1 MPRLEIDLKKI
12 FYNAKRMN
20 QLFNSK
26 NISIIGITKVTLGDP
41 TIAKTLVDAGMQYL
55 GDSRIL
61 NIKRMKEA
69 GVNAQFIMIRSP
81 ALSEISSVVK
91 HADISLNS
99 EIEVI
104 KRLSEESI
112 HQNKKHGIIL
122 MVEMGDLREGLMP
135 DEVDSIVKQV
145 LELKGVELCGI
156 GTNLKCFA
164 GVSPDERNMKEF
176 SDIAKKTQKKFNIN
190 FKFISGGNSANY
202 DWLMSTKDVGLI
214 NNLRIGTAILLGH
227 GGINDDPIT
236 GLQYD
241 AFTFIA
247 EIVELRKKP
256 SYPKGTINKSA
267 FGEPSIFL
275 EKNYPKVG
283 ERVQAL
289 LNAGRQDILETK
301 LISKDNIEIMS
312 ATSDYIVIDVK
323 ENKFKVGDEMR
334 FNLEYE
340 ALLCAMTSPFVLK
353 IFI

>member
-12 FYNAKRMN
+12 FYNAKRLN

-41 TIAKTLVDAGMQYL
+41 TIAKTLVDAGIQYL
-55 GDSRIL
+55 GDSRIP

-69 GVNAQFIMIRSP
+69 GVNAQFVMIRSP
-81 ALSEISSVVK
+81 ALSEIPSVVK

-104 KRLSEESI
+104 KRLSAESTR
-112 HQNKKHGIIL
+112 QNKKHGILL

-135 DEVDSIVKQV
+135 DEVDNIVKQV

-176 SDIAKKTQKKFNIN
+176 SDIAKKIQEKFNIK

-202 DWLMSTKDVGLI
+202 DWLMNTKDVGLI

-227 GGINDDPIT
+227 GGINEAPIP
-236 GLQYD
+236 GLQYN

-256 SYPKGTINKSA
+256 SYPKGTINTNA

-275 EKNYPKVG
+275 ERNYQKGG

-289 LNAGRQDILETK
+289 LNAGRQDILEMK
-301 LISKDNIEIMS
+301 LIPKDNIEIMC
-312 ATSDYIVIDVK
+312 ATSDYIVVDVK

-353 IFI
+353 VFI